1 MNPILFKETVVYAT
15 LRNLLKLSSFEVFQL
30 GATSSL
36 TTGDLL
42 GIVEDRQGLNQPT
55 IMTLSNPNL
64 DVVHTY
70 QLIIGWRNNSRFSRD
85 GDSGSLVY
93 TKHQVNKDLFIV
105 PLGILHGSNEKKRE
119 SYAWLLGSFLSFTFF
134 HPRLLSSKSVR
145 SHYPENGYTQRLAA
159 NNQRGNS
166 EEVSS
171 R

>member
-1 MNPILFKETVVYAT
+1 MNAILFKETVVYAT

-42 GIVEDRQGLNQPT
+42 GIVEDRQVLNQPT

-93 TKHQVNKDLFIV
+93 TK
-105 PLGILHGSNEKKRE
+105 
-119 SYAWLLGSFLSFTFF
+119 
-134 HPRLLSSKSVR
+134 
-145 SHYPENGYTQRLAA
+145 
-159 NNQRGNS
+159 
-166 EEVSS
+166 
-171 R
+171 